1 MRSLGLPCSGVYCT
15 PIAETMNRCTRVPL
29 VFRDMIALSC
39 VCRAIHSDTYESG
52 LRMFVE
58 HHVCDDVIHLVD
70 EVLPYVDLSFMDD
83 REVTRLYKLT
93 APPPPLYALIP
104 RPDVKAQRKHLAN
117 FLAEFLVVT
126 RDGTGGSANAS
137 ARVDRGQ
144 AAPHHVL
151 IAYAYLQLSRD
162 ARDFVSLDSV
172 RKQYSMDPVKQQQ
185 HRESIA
191 WVRRPPGVICYKHD
205 DVKAVAL
212 QLYGGSANLRRQVA
226 MADEVRD
233 RRHQRASLKS
243 EREGMLSR
251 VCDTIVKEHVVDVMV
266 RLCNKYQKE
275 DDRGMDQRLAW
286 RCLYELRTYTISFRK
301 SMDFYALI
309 VDEPAEVASHRPYID
324 RLDIILRRASLN
336 DDEYA
341 KQSQQVRDILFH
353 EWVPVMDIALD
364 DWERNRPRCLRDRA
378 MSILWPRGRGPY
390 SLLNQHVRAV

>member
-1 MRSLGLPCSGVYCT
+1 
-15 PIAETMNRCTRVPL
+15 
-29 VFRDMIALSC
+29 
-39 VCRAIHSDTYESG
+39 
-52 LRMFVE
+52 
-58 HHVCDDVIHLVD
+58 
-70 EVLPYVDLSFMDD
+70 
-83 REVTRLYKLT
+83 
-93 APPPPLYALIP
+93 
-104 RPDVKAQRKHLAN
+104 
-117 FLAEFLVVT
+117 
-126 RDGTGGSANAS
+126 
-137 ARVDRGQ
+137 
-144 AAPHHVL
+144 
-151 IAYAYLQLSRD
+151 
-162 ARDFVSLDSV
+162 
-172 RKQYSMDPVKQQQ
+172 
-185 HRESIA
+185 
-191 WVRRPPGVICYKHD
+191 
-205 DVKAVAL
+205 
-212 QLYGGSANLRRQVA
+212 